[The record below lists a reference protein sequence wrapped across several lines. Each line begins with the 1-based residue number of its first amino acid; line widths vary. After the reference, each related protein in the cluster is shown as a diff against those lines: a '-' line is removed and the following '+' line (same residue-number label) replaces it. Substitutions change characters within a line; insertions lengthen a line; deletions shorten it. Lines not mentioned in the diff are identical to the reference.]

1 MCSTSCHAVCGNPLT
16 FLPRNSADS
25 PCTALSKP
33 TWAPSKPSRFKS
45 CCCRGEFFI
54 SPPCYFTIDG
64 GQKVPC
70 SFWRFAQ
77 LGVQEATCLLS
88 KCVWRIIRVWS
99 RVPAVNLPNYIT
111 LSRIFSVPIFM
122 WLLSS
127 SVFSSRNGEK
137 ELAASGLFILASI
150 TDGLDG
156 YLARKR
162 GQVTTIGMLLD
173 PLADKL
179 MIAAAFISLVQFNP
193 RIVPAWIAVIIIGR
207 EFLVSGLRGIA
218 ASEGFTIQAS
228 DLGKLKMVVQIV
240 SVVAVILD
248 HRWLEW
254 KIGQFIF
261 PVDLIARLAIWFMVA
276 VSIVSAV
283 DYFVAFWSKI
293 DRKASERRQRRRPF
307 VLTRRK
313 HQELPPEVQPNR

>member
-1 MCSTSCHAVCGNPLT
+1 M
-16 FLPRNSADS
+16 
-25 PCTALSKP
+25 
-33 TWAPSKPSRFKS
+33 
-45 CCCRGEFFI
+45 
-54 SPPCYFTIDG
+54 
-64 GQKVPC
+64 
-70 SFWRFAQ
+70 
-77 LGVQEATCLLS
+77 
-88 KCVWRIIRVWS
+88 
-99 RVPAVNLPNYIT
+99 NLPNYIT
-111 LSRIFSVPIFM
+111 LSRIFSVPIFLWM
-122 WLLSS
+122 LSS
-127 SVFSSRNGEK
+127 NLFSGRNGEK
-137 ELAASGLFILASI
+137 ELAASALFILASI

-218 ASEGFTIQAS
+218 ASEGFTIEAS

-240 SVVAVILD
+240 SVVTAILD
-248 HRWLEW
+248 HHWLAW
-254 KIGQFIF
+254 NIGPFMF
-261 PVDLIARLAIWFMVA
+261 PVDLIARLAIWFMVG

-307 VLTRRK
+307 VLSRRK